1 MKFRSFGLALWLA
14 TAGPALVPTVLTTAS
29 AQQKQNLT
37 LEDIWQKGT
46 FAAKSVPGFNWMKDG
61 RYYSS
66 LEQGSLVQHDVT
78 TGQAVQTL
86 VAAADLKL
94 AGQDKPLPVDGYN
107 FNADEQQILFSTD
120 TEAIYRRSSKSNF
133 YIYNRQSK
141 QLTPLSKTAGK
152 QLYATFSPDGKR
164 VAFVRD
170 SNLFV
175 TELATMQETAITTDG
190 VLNKIIN
197 GGTDWVYE
205 EEFSFAQGFQWSP
218 DSRYVAYYTFD
229 ESQVPEYN
237 MQEWGPLYPKDYRY
251 KYPKAGEKNSI
262 VSISAY
268 DVAAGKSTKMD
279 VGAETDQYIPR
290 ILWTQTPELLSI
302 QRLNRLQNKLEILHA
317 NAKSGQS
324 KVVLT
329 DTDKAYVDIT
339 DDVRYLAGGKEFL
352 FTSEKDGYRHLYLY
366 NMNGKL
372 VRQLTKGNW
381 EITEINGFDEK
392 KGLVYYTSTENSLL
406 THGTYSTANVGMG
419 QNRPLERHLY
429 RVSLKGKDKTRL
441 SDATRGT
448 DVVNMSPDCR
458 YYLNYH
464 SEAGDPQVVSLRNGQ
479 DGKLVKVLEDNAKLR
494 QKLTEYNLGK
504 LEFTTLDVDNGAGGE
519 PSIVKGKQSLVA
531 SVLKPANFDP
541 SKKYPVLMYVYG
553 GPGSQTVKDD
563 AGGGIA
569 FTNYLWHQLLAQNG
583 YIVVSVDNRGTG
595 ARGSDFKKSTYANL
609 GKLETEDQAAAA
621 RFLGQMPYVDKSRIG
636 IWGWSFGGYMTAL
649 ALTKNADVFKMGI
662 SVAPVTNWRYYD
674 TVYTERFLKTPQ
686 ENPAGYDDNSPV
698 QHADKLKGKLLL
710 VHGTGDDNVH
720 FQNSVA
726 FTDAMIKANK
736 DYQTL
741 YYPNRNHGIYGG
753 NTRLHLYRQM
763 TDFVLKNL

>member
-1 MKFRSFGLALWLA
+1 MNFRTLGLALLLT
-14 TAGPALVPTVLTTAS
+14 TAGPAVVPSALPTVF
-29 AQQKQNLT
+29 AQQKQNIT

-46 FAAKSVPGFNWMKDG
+46 FQARSVPGFNWMKDG

-66 LEQGSLVQHDVT
+66 LSQGNLVQNDVT
-78 TGQAVQTL
+78 TGQPVKTL
-86 VAAADLKL
+86 VASQDLKL
-94 AGQDKPLPVDGYN
+94 AGQSQPLAVDGYS
-107 FNADEQQILFSTD
+107 FNADETKILFSTD
-120 TEAIYRRSSKSNF
+120 TEPIYRRSSKSYF
-133 YIYNRQSK
+133 FVYDQGTK
-141 QLTPLSKTAGK
+141 QLVPLSKTAGK

-170 SNLFV
+170 NNLFV
-175 TELATMQETAITTDG
+175 VDLATMQETAVTTDG
-190 VLNKIIN
+190 VQNKLIN

-205 EEFSFAQGFQWSP
+205 EEFEFAQGFQWSP
-218 DSRYVAYYTFD
+218 DSRQLAYYTFN
-229 ESQVPEYN
+229 EAEVPEYN
-237 MQEWGPLYPKDYRY
+237 MQEWGALYPKDYRY

-262 VSISAY
+262 VSISTY
-268 DVAAGKSTKMD
+268 DVAAGKNTKMD
-279 VGAETDQYIPR
+279 VGPEPDQYIPR
-290 ILWTQTPELLSI
+290 IIWTQTPNLLSI
-302 QRLNRLQNKLEILHA
+302 RRMNRLQNKLEILHA
-317 NAKSGQS
+317 DAATGKT

-329 DTDKAYVDIT
+329 DTDPAYVEVN
-339 DDVRYLAGGKEFL
+339 DDLRYLAGGKEFL
-352 FTSEKDGYRHLYLY
+352 FSSEKDGYRHLYLY

-372 VRQLTKGNW
+372 VRQLTKGPW
-381 EITEINGFDEK
+381 EITSIDGFDEK
-392 KGLVYYTSTENSLL
+392 KGLVYFTSTEAS
-406 THGTYSTANVGMG
+406 
-419 QNRPLERHLY
+419 PLQRHLY
-429 RVSLKGKDKTRL
+429 RIDLKGKGKTRL
-441 SDATRGT
+441 SEAGPGNDA
-448 DVVNMSPDCR
+448 VNMSADTR
-458 YYLNYH
+458 YFLNYH
-464 SEAGDPQVVSLRNGQ
+464 SEAGQPQVVSLRNGQ

-504 LEFTTLDVDNGAGGE
+504 LEFINFKTAEGVELN
-519 PSIVKGKQSLVA
+519 A
-531 SVLKPANFDP
+531 SVLKPANFDA

-563 AGGGIA
+563 VGGGIA
-569 FTNYLWHQLLAQNG
+569 FTNYLWHQLLAEQG

-595 ARGSDFKKSTYANL
+595 ARGAAFKKSTYANL
-609 GKLETEDQAAAA
+609 GKLETIDQAESAKYLAT
-621 RFLGQMPYVDKSRIG
+621 LPYVDKSRIG

-674 TVYTERFLKTPQ
+674 SVYTERFLKTPQ
-686 ENPAGYDDNSPV
+686 ENPQGYDDNSPV
-698 QHADKLKGKLLL
+698 QYADKLKGKLLL

-720 FQNSVA
+720 FQNAVA

>member
-1 MKFRSFGLALWLA
+1 MRLRSLGLALF
-14 TAGPALVPTVLTTAS
+14 LTTAS
-29 AQQKQNLT
+29 PALLPGSAPAAFAQQKQNIT

-46 FAAKSVPGFNWMKDG
+46 FSARSVPGFNWMKDG
-61 RYYSS
+61 RFYSS
-66 LEQGSLVQHDVT
+66 LSKGDLVQNDVT
-78 TGQAVQTL
+78 TGQPVQTL
-86 VAAADLKL
+86 VAAQDLTL
-94 AGQDKPLPVDGYN
+94 PGQTQPLQVDGYS
-107 FNADEQQILFSTD
+107 FNADETNILFSTD
-120 TEAIYRRSSKSNF
+120 TEAIYRRSSKSF
-133 YIYNRQSK
+133 FFVYDRASK
-141 QLTPLSKTAGK
+141 KLTPLSAGGK

-170 SNLFV
+170 NNLYV
-175 TELATMQETAITTDG
+175 TDLATMRETAVTTDG
-190 VLNKIIN
+190 AINKIIN

-251 KYPKAGEKNSI
+251 KYPKAGEKNSV

-268 DVAAGKSTKMD
+268 DVAAGKTAKMD
-279 VGAETDQYIPR
+279 VGTETDQYLPR
-290 ILWTQTPELLSI
+290 ILWTQTADLLSI

-317 NAKSGQS
+317 NAKTGQS
-324 KVVLT
+324 RVVLT

-352 FTSEKDGYRHLYLY
+352 FSSEKDGYRHLYLY
-366 NMNGKL
+366 DMKGKQ
-372 VRQLTKGNW
+372 VRQVTKGNW

-392 KGLVYYTSTENSLL
+392 KGLVYFTSTEGS
-406 THGTYSTANVGMG
+406 A
-419 QNRPLERHLY
+419 LERHLY
-429 RVSLKGKDKTRL
+429 RIDLKGKGKTRL
-441 SDATRGT
+441 SEAGRGT
-448 DVVNMSPDCR
+448 DAVNLSPDTR

-464 SEAGDPQVVSLRNGQ
+464 SEAGVPAVVSLRSGQ

-494 QKLTEYNLGK
+494 EKLGQYNLATP
-504 LEFTTLDVDNGAGGE
+504 EFFTFKTSEGVELNG
-519 PSIVKGKQSLVA
+519 QM
-531 SVLKPANFDP
+531 LKPVGFDAT
-541 SKKYPVLMYVYG
+541 KKHPVLMHVYG
-553 GPGSQTVKDD
+553 GPGSQTNADSW
-563 AGGGIA
+563 GG
-569 FTNYLWHQLLAQNG
+569 TNYLWHQMLAENG
-583 YIVVSVDNRGTG
+583 YLVVIVDGRGTG
-595 ARGSDFKKSTYANL
+595 ARGAAFKKVTYANL
-609 GKLETEDQAAAA
+609 GKLETIDQGEGAKYLAT
-621 RFLGQMPYVDKSRIG
+621 LPYVDKSRIG
-636 IWGWSFGGYMTAL
+636 IWGWSFGGYMTTL
-649 ALTKNADVFKMGI
+649 ALTKNADLFKMGI
-662 SVAPVTNWRYYD
+662 AVAPVTNWRYYD

-686 ENPAGYDDNSPV
+686 ENPQGYDDNSPV

-720 FQNSVA
+720 FQNSVS
-726 FTDAMIKANK
+726 FVDAMIKANK